1 LAVLLITEHTVLL
14 VVALWLLF
22 RGSFRVRVSP
32 ESVRCRRGNYQPPL
46 PPPPPPPPEKPP
58 PPKELPPPNPVPA
71 APDDEATGAA
81 AEVRLLVR
89 KAVLNA
95 VI

>member
-14 VVALWLLF
+14 VIALWLLF

-32 ESVRCRRGNYQPPL
+32 ESVRCRRGSYQPPL
-46 PPPPPPPPEKPP
+46 PPPPPPPEKPP